1 VQSTAITTT
10 DTYAQRIYKHAL
22 NVREPHLLEFRHL
35 QRINLSELQNQL
47 ASQKAEFAKSMSVS
61 TSELLQLRE
70 TLHSYA
76 TAIRDYEY
84 LMSLPQIT
92 GSEQDNRRKDL
103 MADFPSIGLLPTQP
117 YNSRYHTFRTTPTIP
132 TDPLRDLLKS
142 YLPRRLTWTRA
153 EMKRHIGEFIE
164 RKPPQDVS
172 PFVDSIARLI
182 LAFAAGASLVVP
194 VVIMSLNKSVPKS
207 LITTSVAVLIF
218 AVALAFGVK
227 ASNTE
232 TLAATA
238 TYAAVL
244 VVFVGTSGP

>member
-1 VQSTAITTT
+1 
-10 DTYAQRIYKHAL
+10 
-22 NVREPHLLEFRHL
+22 
-35 QRINLSELQNQL
+35 
-47 ASQKAEFAKSMSVS
+47 M
-61 TSELLQLRE
+61 
-70 TLHSYA
+70 
-76 TAIRDYEY
+76 
-84 LMSLPQIT
+84 
-92 GSEQDNRRKDL
+92 
-103 MADFPSIGLLPTQP
+103 
-117 YNSRYHTFRTTPTIP
+117 
-132 TDPLRDLLKS
+132 
-142 YLPRRLTWTRA
+142 RA
-153 EMKRHIGEFIE
+153 EMERHIGDFID
-164 RKPPQDVS
+164 RKPPQNAS
-172 PFVDSIARLI
+172 RFVDSIARLI